1 MSTQTPAP
9 APHRENTIPGALIY
23 EYTARFTDVTSYGI
37 ALADV
42 FAGVIAPPPE
52 GLRSDVGFEGPVSGP
67 ALRGTVTG
75 VDYGNLRA
83 DGRAELHIH
92 ACISTED
99 GKNIA
104 LAADGV
110 ATVEN
115 GSPVAQLRENV
126 TLTTSEPSYAWL
138 NPLQIWATGTADFAA
153 GEIHVT
159 AYTA

>member
-9 APHRENTIPGALIY
+9 APHQETTISGALIY
-23 EYTARFTDVTSYGI
+23 QYTARITDVTDYGL

-42 FAGVIAPPPE
+42 LAGAIAPPPE
-52 GLRSDVGFEGPVSGP
+52 GLRSDARFEGPVSGP

-75 VDYGNLRA
+75 IDYGTLRA

-92 ACISTED
+92 ARISTQD

-110 ATVEN
+110 AMTEP
-115 GSPVAQLRENV
+115 GSPVARLRENV

-138 NPLQIWATGTADFAA
+138 NPLQIWATGTADFAT

>member
-1 MSTQTPAP
+1 MTTQTPP
-9 APHRENTIPGALIY
+9 ALREQHPIHGELIY
-23 EYTARFTDVTSYGI
+23 QYTARFTDVTDYGL

-42 FAGVIAPPPE
+42 FSGAISPPPQ

-67 ALRGTVTG
+67 ALRGTVKGT
-75 VDYGNLRA
+75 DYGNLRA

-92 ACISTED
+92 ARITTED

-110 ATVEN
+110 ATIEP
-115 GSPVAQLRENV
+115 GSAVAQLRENV
-126 TLTTSEPSYAWL
+126 TLTTSEPDHAWL

-153 GEIHVT
+153 RQIHVT
-159 AYTA
+159 AYAV